1 MQLLPGLLHHLAT
14 GETLTLAAFRERHPG
29 KVHAVAGIGNP
40 ARFFSTLTQAGF
52 AIISHVFDDHHRF
65 QAADLAFD
73 DSLPVLMT
81 EKDAVK
87 CGSFA
92 AANHWY
98 LSVDAHLP
106 AGFLQTLLDLLAA
119 KQQMLPASYSS
130 TSA

>member
-1 MQLLPGLLHHLAT
+1 
-14 GETLTLAAFRERHPG
+14 
-29 KVHAVAGIGNP
+29 
-40 ARFFSTLTQAGF
+40 
-52 AIISHVFDDHHRF
+52 
-65 QAADLAFD
+65 
-73 DSLPVLMT
+73 MT

-92 AANHWY
+92 TANHWY